1 MFENHKSDINSD
13 PGIAGRNIL
22 IGGCLVKK
30 TICFMLA
37 VFVVSSLSISS
48 VFAADTSKK
57 VLIGIS
63 KIVSHPA
70 LDAVEKGIQ
79 DELAASKINAEYDLQ
94 NANGDIGTAA
104 SIANKFQSEKVTLA
118 VGIATPTAQ
127 SLVNTLKETPVVY
140 AAVTDPVKAGLV
152 KSLKKGEKW
161 VTGVSDMTPVKQQIE
176 LLLKMKKIKRLGH
189 IYTSSEENAVVLAGI
204 VKQACKELGIEY
216 VETTVSKSSEVKQA
230 TQAIIRRVDALYIS
244 TDNTVVSAMSA
255 VADVAMKNKVPIISA
270 DPSSAEN
277 YPVLAAWGFDYYKM
291 GRVTGRL
298 VAEILKGKKPEQIPA
313 RFMTKTSDIDLLV
326 NLDVAKKLGL
336 TIPKDIVKT
345 ANKIVENGKLTKK

>member
-1 MFENHKSDINSD
+1 MKKRMCS
-13 PGIAGRNIL
+13 L
-22 IGGCLVKK
+22 LVL
-30 TICFMLA
+30 FSVSL
-37 VFVVSSLSISS
+37 VLVSSA
-48 VFAADTSKK
+48 FAANPPKK

-63 KIVSHPA
+63 KIVAHPA

-79 DELAASKINAEYDLQ
+79 DELAALKIAAEYDLQ
-94 NANGDIGTAA
+94 NANGDIGTAS
-104 SIANKFQSEKVTLA
+104 SISNKFKSEKVTLA

-127 SLVNTLKETPVVY
+127 SLVNTLKDTPVVF

-152 KSLKKGEKW
+152 ASLKKGEKT
-161 VTGVSDMTPVKQQIE
+161 VTGVSDMTPVKQQVQ
-176 LLLKMKKIKRLGH
+176 LLLKIKKIKRLGH
-189 IYTSSEENAVVLAGI
+189 IYTSSEENAVVLAGV

-216 VETTVSKSSEVKQA
+216 VETTVSKSSEVKEA

-255 VADVAMKNKVPIISA
+255 VADVAMKNRVPIMSA
-270 DPSSAEN
+270 DPSSAESH
-277 YPVLAAWGFDYYKM
+277 PILAAWGFDYYKM
-291 GRVTGRL
+291 GRATGKMI
-298 VAEILKGKKPEQIPA
+298 AEILKGKKPEQMPT

-336 TIPKDIVKT
+336 AIPKDIVKS

>member
-1 MFENHKSDINSD
+1 MT
-13 PGIAGRNIL
+13 
-22 IGGCLVKK
+22 KK
-30 TICFMLA
+30 ISVVCALLA
-37 VFVVSSLSISS
+37 VSLLSFSL
-48 VFAADTSKK
+48 VFAADPPRK

-79 DELAASKINAEYDLQ
+79 DELAAAKINATYDLQ

-104 SIANKFQSEKVTLA
+104 SIANKFHSEKVTLA
-118 VGIATPTAQ
+118 VGIATPTSQ
-127 SLVNTLKETPVVY
+127 SLVNTLKDTPVIF

-152 KSLKKGEKW
+152 KSLKKGEKY

-176 LLLKMKKIKRLGH
+176 LLLKIKKVKRLGH
-189 IYTSSEENAVVLAGI
+189 IYTSSEENAVVLAAV
-204 VKQACKELGIEY
+204 VKQACKELGIEF

-230 TQAIIRRVDALYIS
+230 VQAIIRRVDALYIS

-255 VADVAMKNKVPIISA
+255 VADVAMKNKVPIMSA
-270 DPSSAEN
+270 DPNSSEK

-291 GRVTGRL
+291 GRTTGKL
-298 VAEILKGKKPEQIPA
+298 IVEILNGKKPEQIPT

-326 NLDVAKKLGL
+326 NLDVARKLGL
-336 TIPKDIVKT
+336 TIPKNVLKA
-345 ANKIVENGKLTKK
+345 ANKIIENGKLTSK

>member
-1 MFENHKSDINSD
+1 MS
-13 PGIAGRNIL
+13 
-22 IGGCLVKK
+22 KK
-30 TICFMLA
+30 FSVMMVFLA
-37 VFVVSSLSISS
+37 VSLLCAAS
-48 VFAADTSKK
+48 VFAADPPKK
-57 VLIGIS
+57 VVIGIS

-70 LDAVEKGIQ
+70 LDAVVKGVQ
-79 DELAASKINAEYDLQ
+79 DELAASKMNATFDVQ
-94 NANGDIGTAA
+94 NANGDISTAA

-118 VGIATPTAQ
+118 VGVATPTAQ
-127 SLVNTLKETPVVY
+127 ALVNTLKGIPIVFS
-140 AAVTDPVKAGLV
+140 AVTDPVKAGLV
-152 KSLKKGEKW
+152 SSLKKGDKN

-176 LLLKMKKIKRLGH
+176 LLMKMKKIKRLGH

-216 VETTVSKSSEVKQA
+216 VETSVSKSSEVKQA
-230 TQAIIRRVDALYIS
+230 VQAIIRRVDALYIS

-255 VADVAMKNKVPIISA
+255 VADVAMKNKVPIMSA

-291 GRVTGRL
+291 GRVTGKL
-298 VAEILKGKKPEQIPA
+298 VAEILKGKKPEQIPT

-336 TIPKDIVKT
+336 TIPKDIVKS
-345 ANKIVENGKLTKK
+345 ANKIVENGKLAKK